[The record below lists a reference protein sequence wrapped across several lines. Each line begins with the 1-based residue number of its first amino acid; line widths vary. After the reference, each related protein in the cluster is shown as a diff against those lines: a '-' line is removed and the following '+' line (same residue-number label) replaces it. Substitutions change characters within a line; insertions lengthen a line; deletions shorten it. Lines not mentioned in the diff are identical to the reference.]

1 MNKDQFIKKCKPVR
15 LHKNIQ
21 HTGSFSNF
29 RSCGF
34 DYYVYVCPINF
45 ETFNPFTKKH
55 KGRLYLSFFSSVS
68 SYHAK
73 EQAYNYIVQ
82 QIGTF
87 SENEHLNLLNIKKI
101 KQ

>member
-1 MNKDQFIKKCKPVR
+1 MNKEQFIKKCKSVKSQ
-15 LHKNIQ
+15 KNVQ
-21 HTGSFSNF
+21 HTGSFSHS

-55 KGRLYLSFFSSVS
+55 QGRPYRSFFSSVS
-68 SYHAK
+68 AYHAK

-82 QIGTF
+82 QLGAYTPQNQAF
-87 SENEHLNLLNIKKI
+87 
-101 KQ
+101 